1 MLCAFLVGAVVCRI
15 WLLCVSSSSQVVLKP
30 SRLQPLHLYVFL
42 CRLIQL
48 AAAQG
53 NFSPAPQKLVSQA
66 LIVAP
71 LTLHITMTLIYARC
85 RGYCLHGGACLSGES
100 SEWGALCVWKL
111 CCVCLCAIV

>member
-1 MLCAFLVGAVVCRI
+1 MLSLLVLPLAFVCV
-15 WLLCVSSSSQVVLKP
+15 LSSQVVLKP
-30 SRLQPLHLYVFL
+30 SRLQPLCLYVFL

-85 RGYCLHGGACLSGES
+85 RGYCLHGGACLSGVS
-100 SEWGALCVWKL
+100 CVQGSFV
-111 CCVCLCAIV
+111 CVNDVVCVCLPGLCAIV